1 MFTCWPITPN
11 IAGFYMLRPFAH
23 PVTCCFVL
31 LGIVAQSLKPVKRL
45 SQQVPTFLLFRD
57 QRSVANN
64 VGSPRL
70 HGSSNI
76 ARATHAHYTWY
87 PSSLQCLMGCILP
100 TMYCRSQH
108 CQEWLHP
115 FAHNCQHGRINSQHC
130 WTNNVESS
138 LRPLHLLSIRLYTFF
153 IAENIDT
160 HLSYKTLSTKVFR
173 NFSLSL
179 LHSRFQCRQPNG
191 CVVDYFSLRSTLSL

>member
-1 MFTCWPITPN
+1 MVGKSLSTTRVPPKPREKKGRNMFTCWPITPN

-70 HGSSNI
+70 HRSSNI

-87 PSSLQCLMGCILP
+87 PSSLQCLMGCMASHDALQVPTLLGVVAPVCTQLP
-100 TMYCRSQH
+100 TRTYQ
-108 CQEWLHP
+108 LP
-115 FAHNCQHGRINSQHC
+115 
-130 WTNNVESS
+130 T
-138 LRPLHLLSIRLYTFF
+138 LL
-153 IAENIDT
+153 DQ
-160 HLSYKTLSTKVFR
+160 
-173 NFSLSL
+173 
-179 LHSRFQCRQPNG
+179 QC
-191 CVVDYFSLRSTLSL
+191 

>member
-57 QRSVANN
+57 QRSVAQ
-64 VGSPRL
+64 
-70 HGSSNI
+70 
-76 ARATHAHYTWY
+76 
-87 PSSLQCLMGCILP
+87 QCWIP
-100 TMYCRSQH
+100 AFVQIFQH
-108 CQEWLHP
+108 CQGHARALHMVSFKFTMSYGLYP
-115 FAHNCQHGRINSQHC
+115 SHDALQVPTLLGVVAPVCTQLPTRTHQRQHC
-130 WTNNVESS
+130 WANNVESS

-179 LHSRFQCRQPNG
+179 LHSRFQCRHPT
-191 CVVDYFSLRSTLSL
+191 LRRSTA